1 MRTKGG
7 NLMTNNW
14 AVVRKGGSIGSFGKG
29 KEYHGMPIIADNL
42 TREEAKTLA
51 ARRRKSLSPG
61 ERSYYKM
68 GYSIVQI
75 RKNPKGGNPMGNYQ
89 DAWTDV
95 KGIIDYKF
103 PFPQHFGRT
112 DITEVIEFA
121 RLAEEHGLTNR
132 QYDNLI
138 NKAQRYHDRL
148 NRGGNPMA
156 KKPRRPKQMK
166 IMGIPVIPAV
176 VVGGLVYWLYKN
188 K

>member
-14 AVVRKGGSIGSFGKG
+14 AVVRKGGSIESFGKG

-75 RKNPKGGNPMGNYQ
+75 RKNPKGGNPM
-89 DAWTDV
+89 
-95 KGIIDYKF
+95 
-103 PFPQHFGRT
+103 
-112 DITEVIEFA
+112 
-121 RLAEEHGLTNR
+121 
-132 QYDNLI
+132 
-138 NKAQRYHDRL
+138 
-148 NRGGNPMA
+148 A